1 MTTTTTTT
9 ISRVRNYEGSNQFLL
24 NLKSSLQR
32 WGGLTSKQLEF
43 AEKALKSVQNV
54 NVEQMSEDL
63 QKIAKYDG
71 DNVFVNDI
79 KSKLMKYGTL
89 SDKQV
94 FAALNQIQKDIDKAN
109 THKMRIP
116 TPGETV
122 TLGRRTA
129 QQIKETYGLEFNPMI
144 VDITKLLGVS
154 PKAIKFSGKLTKSR
168 GKVCRCCARTLTD
181 EFSMLTGVGKTCAE
195 HMGVPYI
202 TDRSQSDRFREDYL
216 RRVDEIGEFEF
227 WVPKSQVKKWE
238 GKTEIVL
245 KMI

>member
-43 AEKALKSVQNV
+43 AEKALKSVQTV

-71 DNVFVNDI
+71 GNNFVNDI

-94 FAALNQIQKDIDKAN
+94 FAALKQIQADYDKEN
-109 THKMRIP
+109 TLKLKIP

-144 VDITKLLGVS
+144 VDITKLLAIS

-195 HMGVPYI
+195 NMKIPYI
-202 TDRSQSDRFREDYL
+202 TDRSQVDRFREDYL
-216 RRVDEIGEFEF
+216 KRVDEIGEFEF
-227 WVPKSQVKKWE
+227 WVPKSQVRKWE
-238 GKTEIVL
+238 GDTEHIL
-245 KMI
+245 HMI